1 MAATVESLLDQ
12 LAHVP
17 LTGQPF
23 LSVYVD
29 ARVDDT
35 GRNHW
40 SAEVRKELGE
50 RAKSYRERT
59 PAREAFEADAAR
71 VLAWLASEA
80 RPSANGI
87 VVFACES
94 ATVFEAVQ
102 LDVPLAETEIVV
114 GVEPHLYPL
123 ARLADQYRR
132 WAVVVT
138 DRQLARIFVMALG
151 RIEARGEIAG
161 VEARGSMAGGW
172 SQARYQRHIENYHLH
187 HIKEV
192 VQELERIV
200 RLESIEHVAIG
211 GEESALTLLRD
222 QLPKSL
228 ASMVTELSG
237 VGVHARETDIL
248 REALEAAR
256 ERDAQD
262 DADRVARMYDAYRA
276 GGLGMVGVTGTRAAL
291 ERGQVHELLIVAQP
305 DRLEGVD
312 GPAIADDLVAKARQ
326 TSARV
331 VVIDDAALLAEAG
344 GVGALLRYR
353 LNRRAA

>member
-94 ATVFEAVQ
+94 AAVFEAVQ

-172 SQARYQRHIENYHLH
+172 SQAR
-187 HIKEV
+187 
-192 VQELERIV
+192 
-200 RLESIEHVAIG
+200 
-211 GEESALTLLRD
+211 
-222 QLPKSL
+222 
-228 ASMVTELSG
+228 
-237 VGVHARETDIL
+237 
-248 REALEAAR
+248 
-256 ERDAQD
+256 
-262 DADRVARMYDAYRA
+262 
-276 GGLGMVGVTGTRAAL
+276 
-291 ERGQVHELLIVAQP
+291 
-305 DRLEGVD
+305 
-312 GPAIADDLVAKARQ
+312 
-326 TSARV
+326 
-331 VVIDDAALLAEAG
+331 
-344 GVGALLRYR
+344 
-353 LNRRAA
+353 